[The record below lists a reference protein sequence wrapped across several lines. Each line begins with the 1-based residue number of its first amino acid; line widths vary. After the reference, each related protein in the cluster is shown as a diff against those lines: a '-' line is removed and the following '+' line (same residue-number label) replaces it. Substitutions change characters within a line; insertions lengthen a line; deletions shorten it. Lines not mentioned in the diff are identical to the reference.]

1 MERLPMLSKWKLLLG
16 LCAISFAIAQNPTP
30 QPAATPAP
38 AAQPAPAP
46 APAAAPAPA
55 PQAPVA
61 APAPADAQPV
71 AAPAQPAPE
80 TQPAAQPAAVPA
92 PAPAQTAGAQASDG
106 QGTTVS
112 VFVKSPE
119 EIQKL
124 KDDLKNL
131 QTMAGDSNPEVAALL
146 KRANRIAEMNDR
158 CSSVSLNDLLDTTC
172 ARFYEVELPMF
183 ENDYMELTG
192 EVRLGSMR
200 MATTFEERI
209 RQLAS
214 CSEALTSIVKSREQ
228 LLRLR
233 GNVYLEPINFE
244 GDFDAEYDFSLSYD
258 SARVSQQQRLA
269 NLWIEKCSPI
279 VVRQSG
285 KEFAPMFIAT
295 LKMKNDSLKN
305 AGSNVKFMMNQKT
318 MSLRVDMRRPV
329 NGAYYLNGVRLFE
342 KTIDADKKYSNLFFD
357 IKNKKAELIQP
368 KDAVLQKFEGKQVF
382 KKLKKM
388 EMIGRWAWDSEKLP
402 DEVTQANPQEE
413 SEQMTAEDSLTY
425 KEGLAELERA
435 LAEDAAIKQAA
446 ADSAAKAAAG
456 KSGGEVSKSRVH
468 WIPLAIAGAV
478 AVTGGVLAAVFNSK
492 AKSASEETPNN
503 PDEYNDMHD
512 RAEKNQL
519 LRNISIG
526 VAALGVVGIGVTFL
540 F

>member
-1 MERLPMLSKWKLLLG
+1 MFLKRLILLG
-16 LCAISFAIAQNPTP
+16 MFMAPFAFAQQPAEAPAAQPAAPVAKPAEPVAQPAPTAQP
-30 QPAATPAP
+30 AEPAAQPAATPAP
-38 AAQPAPAP
+38 ATQFVEAPAP
-46 APAAAPAPA
+46 APSS
-55 PQAPVA
+55 
-61 APAPADAQPV
+61 
-71 AAPAQPAPE
+71 
-80 TQPAAQPAAVPA
+80 AV
-92 PAPAQTAGAQASDG
+92 TASDG

-124 KDDLKNL
+124 KNELKNL

-172 ARFYEVELPMF
+172 ARFYEIELPTF

-214 CSEALTSIVKSREQ
+214 CSEALTSIVKSRDL

-244 GDFDAEYDFSLSYD
+244 GDFDAEYDFSLMYD

-269 NLWIEKCSPI
+269 NLWIEKCGPI
-279 VVRQSG
+279 VLRQSG

-295 LKMKNDSLKN
+295 LKVKNDSLRN
-305 AGSNVKFMMNQKT
+305 AGSNVKFMMNKKT

-329 NGAYYLNGVRLFE
+329 HGAYYLNGIRLFE

-368 KDAVLQKFEGKQVF
+368 KDAVLEKFEGKQVF

-388 EMIGRWAWDSEKLP
+388 EMVGRWAWDSEVLP
-402 DEVTQANPQEE
+402 EEAVQANSQDE
-413 SEQMTAEDSLTY
+413 SEQMTAADSATY

-435 LAEDAAIKQAA
+435 MAEDEAAKEAEKKAA
-446 ADSAAKAAAG
+446 AETAAKAAQDN
-456 KSGGEVSKSRVH
+456 SEVSGSRIH

-492 AKSASEETPNN
+492 AKSASEEIPMN
-503 PDEYNDMHD
+503 PDEYNDQHD
-512 RAEKNQL
+512 RIEKNQM
-519 LRNISIG
+519 LRNVSIG
-526 VAALGVVGIGVTFL
+526 IAALGVVGIGVTFL

>member
-1 MERLPMLSKWKLLLG
+1 MFYKWKMLLG
-16 LCAISFAIAQNPTP
+16 LFAVSFAFAQDPVLQ
-30 QPAATPAP
+30 QPATAAP
-38 AAQPAPAP
+38 AAQ
-46 APAAAPAPA
+46 PAAAPAPA
-55 PQAPVA
+55 PTQFTE
-61 APAPADAQPV
+61 APAPAPSSEA
-71 AAPAQPAPE
+71 
-80 TQPAAQPAAVPA
+80 T
-92 PAPAQTAGAQASDG
+92 ASDG
-106 QGTTVS
+106 KGTTVS

-124 KDDLKNL
+124 KDDIKNL

-172 ARFYEVELPMF
+172 ARFYEIELPTF

-200 MATTFEERI
+200 MASTFEERI

-214 CSEALTSIVKSREQ
+214 CSEALTSIVKSRDQ

-244 GDFDAEYDFSLSYD
+244 GDFDAEYDFSLMYD

-269 NLWIEKCSPI
+269 NLWIEKCGPI
-279 VVRQSG
+279 VLRQSG

-295 LKMKNDSLKN
+295 LKVKNDSLRN
-305 AGSNVKFMMNQKT
+305 AGSNVKFMMNKKT

-329 NGAYYLNGVRLFE
+329 NGAYYLNGIRLFE

-368 KDAVLQKFEGKQVF
+368 KDAVLEKFEGKQVF

-388 EMIGRWAWDSEKLP
+388 EMVGRWAWDSEVLP
-402 DEVTQANPQEE
+402 DEAVQANSQDE
-413 SEQMTAEDSLTY
+413 SEQMTAADSAAY

-435 LAEDAAIKQAA
+435 MAEDEAAREAE
-446 ADSAAKAAAG
+446 AKAAVEAKAAEEKAASDAI
-456 KSGGEVSKSRVH
+456 KSVQDDAEVSGSRIH

-492 AKSASEETPNN
+492 AKSASEETPVN
-503 PDEYNDMHD
+503 PDEYNDQHD
-512 RAEKNQL
+512 RIQKNQM
-519 LRNISIG
+519 LRNVGLGIA
-526 VAALGVVGIGVTFL
+526 VLGVVGIGVTFL

>member
-1 MERLPMLSKWKLLLG
+1 MLFRRNLLLG
-16 LCAISFAIAQNPTP
+16 LCAVSFALAQTP
-30 QPAATPAP
+30 ATQPAAPAQPAQPAAATPAP
-38 AAQPAPAP
+38 AAQSTEFTPAPAP
-46 APAAAPAPA
+46 APEA
-55 PQAPVA
+55 
-61 APAPADAQPV
+61 
-71 AAPAQPAPE
+71 
-80 TQPAAQPAAVPA
+80 T
-92 PAPAQTAGAQASDG
+92 ASDG

-119 EIQKL
+119 EIRKL
-124 KDDLKNL
+124 KEDLQNL

-172 ARFYEVELPMF
+172 ARFYEVELPTF

-214 CSEALTSIVKSREQ
+214 CSEALTSIVKSRDQ

-233 GNVYLEPINFE
+233 GNVYLEPINFD
-244 GDFDAEYDFSLSYD
+244 GDFDAEYDFTLSYD

-269 NLWIEKCSPI
+269 NLWIDKCGSI

-295 LKMKNDSLKN
+295 LKVKNDSLNK

-318 MSLRVDMRRPV
+318 LSLRVDMRRPV
-329 NGAYYLNGVRLFE
+329 SGAYYLNGMRLFE
-342 KTIDADKKYSNLFFD
+342 KTIDADWRQSNLFFD
-357 IKNKKAELIQP
+357 IKNKKADLIQP
-368 KDAVLQKFEGKQVF
+368 KDAVLQAFNGKQVF

-388 EMIGRWAWDSEKLP
+388 EMVGRWAWDAGKLP
-402 DEVTQANPQEE
+402 DQVAQANSQDE
-413 SEQMTAEDSLTY
+413 SEQMTAEDSLAY
-425 KEGLAELERA
+425 KQGLAELERA
-435 LAEDAAIKQAA
+435 LAEDQATKQAA
-446 ADSAAKAAAG
+446 SDSASSAAKAATDAKPDDSK
-456 KSGGEVSKSRVH
+456 KSGIRWV
-468 WIPLAIAGAV
+468 PLAISAAV
-478 AVTGGVLAAVFNSK
+478 AVGGGVMAIIFNNK
-492 AKSASEETPNN
+492 AKTESEVEVFN
-503 PDEYNDMHD
+503 PDEYDDQHKKIEN
-512 RAEKNQL
+512 AQL
-519 LRNISIG
+519 LRNVGFGI
-526 VAALGVVGIGVTFL
+526 AALGVVGIGLSFL

>member
-1 MERLPMLSKWKLLLG
+1 MISKWKLLLG
-16 LCAISFAIAQNPTP
+16 LSAITFAFAQNPAP
-30 QPAATPAP
+30 QTAAAPAPAP
-38 AAQPAPAP
+38 AAQPAAPAP
-46 APAAAPAPA
+46 AAQPAAPAPAQPAAQPAAAPAPA
-55 PQAPVA
+55 PA
-61 APAPADAQPV
+61 A
-71 AAPAQPAPE
+71 
-80 TQPAAQPAAVPA
+80 QPAAQPAEAPA
-92 PAPAQTAGAQASDG
+92 PAPAQPAAAPAPATTAQASDG

-119 EIQKL
+119 EIRKL
-124 KDDLKNL
+124 KEELKSL

-172 ARFYEVELPMF
+172 ARFYEVELPTF

-214 CSEALTSIVKSREQ
+214 CSEALTSIVKSRDQ

-244 GDFDAEYDFSLSYD
+244 GDFDAEYDFALSYD

-295 LKMKNDSLKN
+295 LKMKNDSLNK

-329 NGAYYLNGVRLFE
+329 HGAYYLNGVRLFE

-357 IKNKKAELIQP
+357 IKNKKAELIQS

-388 EMIGRWAWDSEKLP
+388 EMVGRWAWDSEKLP
-402 DEVTQANPQEE
+402 DEAVQANSTDD
-413 SEQMTAEDSLTY
+413 SEQMTAQDSLTY

-435 LAEDAAIKQAA
+435 LAEDAAAKQAA
-446 ADSAAKAAAG
+446 ADSAAKAAG
-456 KSGGEVSKSRVH
+456 KSNGEVSKSRVH

-478 AVTGGVLAAVFNSK
+478 AVTGGVLAAVFNNK
-492 AKSASEETPNN
+492 AKAASEEVPVN

>member
-1 MERLPMLSKWKLLLG
+1 MFFKWKMLLG
-16 LCAISFAIAQNPTP
+16 LCVVSFALAQESAP
-30 QPAATPAP
+30 QPAAQPAEPAAQPAAAPAATPAP
-38 AAQPAPAP
+38 ATQFTEAPAP
-46 APAAAPAPA
+46 APSS
-55 PQAPVA
+55 
-61 APAPADAQPV
+61 
-71 AAPAQPAPE
+71 
-80 TQPAAQPAAVPA
+80 AAV
-92 PAPAQTAGAQASDG
+92 ASDG

-172 ARFYEVELPMF
+172 ARFYEVELPTF

-214 CSEALTSIVKSREQ
+214 CSEALTSIVKSRDQ

-233 GNVYLEPINFE
+233 GNVYLEPINYE
-244 GDFDAEYDFSLSYD
+244 GDFDAEYDFSLMYD
-258 SARVSQQQRLA
+258 TARVSQQQRLA
-269 NLWIEKCSPI
+269 NLWIEKCGPI
-279 VVRQSG
+279 VLRQSG

-295 LKMKNDSLKN
+295 LKVKNDSLKN
-305 AGSNVKFMMNQKT
+305 AGSNVKFMMNKKA

-329 NGAYYLNGVRLFE
+329 HGAYYLNGIRLFE

-357 IKNKKAELIQP
+357 IKNKKADLIQP
-368 KDAVLQKFEGKQVF
+368 KDAVLEKFEGKQVF

-388 EMIGRWAWDSEKLP
+388 EMVGRWAWDSGVLP
-402 DEVTQANPQEE
+402 EEVVQTNSQDE
-413 SEQMTAEDSLTY
+413 SEQMTAADSAAY

-435 LAEDAAIKQAA
+435 MAEDAAVKEAEKEA
-446 ADSAAKAAAG
+446 AAKAAAEDAKG
-456 KSGGEVSKSRVH
+456 DGGSSGIH
-468 WIPLAIAGAV
+468 WVPLGISAAV
-478 AVTGGVLAAVFNSK
+478 AIGGGVMAAVFNSK
-492 AKSASEETPNN
+492 AKSASEETPKN
-503 PDEYNDMHD
+503 PDEYNDQHD
-512 RAEKNQL
+512 KIQKNQT
-519 LRNISIG
+519 LRNVGLGI
-526 VAALGVVGIGVTFL
+526 AALGVVGIGVTFL